1 MSTTAEPMSLSKA
14 RELALMLVEN
24 LGRYCD
30 RIEIAGS
37 IRRGKDW
44 INDIEVV
51 CIPKVVPVEPVT
63 DLFGKVSN
71 PGEKQRDP
79 NFVEVIRWFAD
90 TIVKGQPATAKYI
103 QFLTRTGVKVDVFTA
118 TPDNWGYILAIR
130 TGSAEF
136 SKGLAHRWKK
146 LGYEGIDGMLT
157 RFGKPVSLKEERDL
171 FNLLQ
176 LPWVPP
182 SERA

>member
-1 MSTTAEPMSLSKA
+1 MSYRDAVEKA
-14 RELALMLVEN
+14 RALMCDLN
-24 LGRYCD
+24 PHCD

-37 IRRGKDW
+37 IRRGKPW
-44 INDIEVV
+44 INDIELVA
-51 CIPKVVPVEPVT
+51 IPRIVPVPPMEDLWGNVT
-63 DLFGKVSN
+63 N
-71 PGEKQRDP
+71 PGETMRDP
-79 NFVEVIRWFAD
+79 GFTDVVKRYAE
-90 TIVKGQPATAKYI
+90 TIVKGDPRAAKYI

-146 LGYEGIDGMLT
+146 LGYEGVDGMLT
-157 RFGKPVSLKEERDL
+157 RFGKPVPLKEERDL